1 MRNRADFGP
10 KNPRSRLKLVVRR
23 QFAAEPG
30 PGVRPLPLDGPRRNA
45 LQRGDFV
52 DGHAGEDPQ
61 LDDLGGVRIDA
72 AELRERVIQ
81 IQNLIIERQVDPIV
95 LG

>member
-1 MRNRADFGP
+1 MRNRRGFRA

-45 LQRGDFV
+45 LHGRDFV
-52 DGHAGEDPQ
+52 DGHTREDPE
-61 LDDLGGVRIDA
+61 LDDLGGVRIDP